1 MNLADLWARL
11 EAMVSRHIESEPHPR
26 DPAHDLGHIRRVAR
40 AARHIAE
47 AEGADVEV
55 CLAAAWLHD
64 LVFLPKNHPD
74 SATTAARTAAL
85 IPGAAGHVG
94 LGDRAEAIRTAVAE
108 HSFSAG
114 RPPTTLESAVLQ
126 DADRLDAIGAI
137 GIARCFATGGSFGG
151 ALWHASDPFARTGRA
166 LDDKAFSLDH
176 FDRKLLKLG
185 PAMNTAAGRALAMER
200 EETMAAFLAAL
211 RTELTFA

>member
-1 MNLADLWARL
+1 MSLTLLWERL
-11 EAMVSRHIESEPHPR
+11 EALVTQHISSETHPR

-40 AARHIAE
+40 AAQHIALG
-47 AEGADVEV
+47 EGADVETCV
-55 CLAAAWLHD
+55 AAAWLHE

-85 IPGAAGHVG
+85 IPGAAAHVG
-94 LGDRAEAIRTAVAE
+94 LGDRADAIRTAVAE
-108 HSFSAG
+108 HSFSGA
-114 RPPTTLESAVLQ
+114 RAPTTLESAVLQ

-151 ALWHASDPFARTGRA
+151 ALWHADDPFARTGRP

-185 PAMNTAAGRALAMER
+185 PAMNTAAGRALAMTR
-200 EETMAAFLAAL
+200 EEAMAAFLAAL
-211 RTELTFA
+211 RTELTLV